1 MWNQHGVPDQTEL
14 RGKKFGTQ
22 FVSPLELQNLDSRKH
37 IFNKESNVRFVYYT
51 GTQYLESCFQDLNY
65 TPLMK
70 C

>member
-22 FVSPLELQNLDSRKH
+22 FVSPLELQTLTQESTYLTRNQMLD
-37 IFNKESNVRFVYYT
+37 YT